1 MLTRI
6 VAFIDGSVYAQS
18 VCDHAAWAASRLGG
32 PVEIVHVL
40 GRRDVASAP
49 ADLSGNLDANTQESL
64 LTELAAL
71 DAQKAKLGLKRGRLI
86 LDEARQRLLAAG
98 VSDVTAKLR
107 HGDLIE
113 TVVEL
118 EHEARFLC
126 LGKRGEGAD
135 FAKLHLGSNLERVAR
150 ASSRPILVASR
161 AFRPIERFLIA
172 FDGGASALKAVDHVA
187 ASPVLRGLTCHLLT
201 VGVTGPD
208 TEQQLVA
215 ATSRLEA
222 GGLSVHADIR
232 PGEPDKVIART
243 VEQEGIDLL
252 VMGAYGHSRIR
263 SLVIGSTT
271 TAMIRSC
278 LVPIFMFR

>member
-6 VAFIDGSVYAQS
+6 VAFIDGSVYARS
-18 VCDHAAWAASRLGG
+18 VCDHAAWAATRLAG
-32 PVEIVHVL
+32 PVEVVHVL

-49 ADLSGNLDANTQESL
+49 VDLSGNLDADTQETL

-71 DAQKAKLGLKRGRLI
+71 DAQKAKLALKRGRLI
-86 LDEARQRLLAAG
+86 LDEAKQRLQAAG
-98 VSDVTAKLR
+98 VADVTTKLR
-107 HGDLIE
+107 HGDLID
-113 TVVEL
+113 TLVEL
-118 EHEARFLC
+118 EHDARFLC

-135 FAKLHLGSNLERVAR
+135 FARLHLGSNLERAAR
-150 ASSRPILVASR
+150 ASSRPILVAAR
-161 AFRPIERFLIA
+161 AFKPIERFLIA
-172 FDGGASALKAVDHVA
+172 FDGGASSLKAVDHVA
-187 ASPVLRGLTCHLLT
+187 DSPVLRGLSCHLLM
-201 VGVTGPD
+201 VGASNGD
-208 TEQQLVA
+208 AERCLVA
-215 ATSRLEA
+215 ATARLEA
-222 GGLSVHADIR
+222 GGLSVRADIL

-243 VEQEGIDLL
+243 VEQERIDLL

>member
-6 VAFIDGSVYAQS
+6 VAFIDGSAYAQS
-18 VCDHAAWAASRLGG
+18 VCDHAAWAAIRLGG
-32 PVEIVHVL
+32 PVEVVHVL

-49 ADLSGNLDANTQESL
+49 ADLSGNLDANTQETL
-64 LTELAAL
+64 LSELAAL
-71 DAQKAKLGLKRGRLI
+71 DAQKARLALKRGRLI
-86 LDEARQRLLAAG
+86 LDEAKQRLQSAG
-98 VSDVTAKLR
+98 VADVTTRLR
-107 HGDLIE
+107 HGDLID

-135 FAKLHLGSNLERVAR
+135 FARLHLGSNLERVAR
-150 ASSRPILVASR
+150 ASSRPILVAAR
-161 AFRPIERFLIA
+161 AFKPIERFLIA
-172 FDGGASALKAVDHVA
+172 FDGGASSLKAVDHVA
-187 ASPVLRGLTCHLLT
+187 ASPVLRGLACHLLM
-201 VGVTGPD
+201 VGPD
-208 TEQQLVA
+208 SADAERRLVA

-222 GGLSVHADIR
+222 GGLSVRAEIL

-243 VEQEGIDLL
+243 VEQERIGLL

>member
-18 VCDHAAWAASRLGG
+18 VCDHAAWAATRLGG
-32 PVEIVHVL
+32 PVEVVHVL

-49 ADLSGNLDANTQESL
+49 ADLSGNLDANTQETL

-86 LDEARQRLLAAG
+86 LDEAKQRLQAAG
-98 VSDVTAKLR
+98 VADVTTKLR
-107 HGDLIE
+107 HGDLID

-118 EHEARFLC
+118 EQEARFLC

-135 FAKLHLGSNLERVAR
+135 FARLHLGSNLERVAR
-150 ASSRPILVASR
+150 ASSRPILVAAR
-161 AFRPIERFLIA
+161 AFKPIERFLVA
-172 FDGGASALKAVDHVA
+172 FDGGASSLKAVDHVA
-187 ASPVLRGLTCHLLT
+187 ESPVLRGLSCHLLM
-201 VGVTGPD
+201 VGASNGD
-208 TEQQLVA
+208 AERRLVA
-215 ATSRLEA
+215 ATARLEA
-222 GGLSVHADIR
+222 GGLTVRADIL